1 MHIAQK
7 NFYKKLLGRIGET
20 QAEKYLKK
28 VGYKILEKNYKTRIG
43 EIDIIASEEGI
54 IVFVEVKTRSTNNYG
69 SPAQAVDKNKQKKYQ
84 RVAQEYLIKTGQ
96 TDKNCRF
103 DVVEIENKKINLIKD
118 AFWC

>member
-7 NFYKKLLGRIGET
+7 DFYKKLLGRLGET

-28 VGYKILEKNYKTRIG
+28 VGYKILEKNYKTNIG
-43 EIDIIASEEGI
+43 EIDIIAKEKEV
-54 IVFVEVKTRSTNNYG
+54 IVFVEVKTRSSNNYG
-69 SPAQAVDKNKQKKYQ
+69 NPSQAVDKKKQKKYQ
-84 RVAQEYLIKTGQ
+84 KVAQEYLVKSGQ
-96 TDKNCRF
+96 MDKNCRF